1 MAWPT
6 DLAKV
11 PHHAGMAQ
19 ARPTSRAATVGLSL
33 GLDLALAL
41 RLQLVPDLL
50 PRRPLP
56 GSSGSLC
63 PCSILSIELGQ
74 SSPVLRP
81 LLVQHRHGPA
91 ALVKGGGSLGSHAGG
106 YLESKSLRS
115 TNGYGNI
122 HDDCEYLYLVHSG
135 IALCEVSLG
144 QEDTRR
150 RPNKNKNSNSLL
162 EPQRC
167 HPHHEHYVPFF
178 CFSVCLSVCLC
189 AFICTELVAGLA
201 LCVSLQCMLHT
212 GSILKQ
218 FRTQSLRA
226 ELF

>member
-106 YLESKSLRS
+106 YLESNSLRS

-150 RPNKNKNSNSLL
+150 RPNKQTKL
-162 EPQRC
+162 QI
-167 HPHHEHYVPFF
+167 PFGTTEMPPTPRTLCVTF
-178 CFSVCLSVCLC
+178 FVFLSVCQSVCVPSSVLSSWP
-189 AFICTELVAGLA
+189 AW
-201 LCVSLQCMLHT
+201 LCV
-212 GSILKQ
+212 
-218 FRTQSLRA
+218 
-226 ELF
+226 